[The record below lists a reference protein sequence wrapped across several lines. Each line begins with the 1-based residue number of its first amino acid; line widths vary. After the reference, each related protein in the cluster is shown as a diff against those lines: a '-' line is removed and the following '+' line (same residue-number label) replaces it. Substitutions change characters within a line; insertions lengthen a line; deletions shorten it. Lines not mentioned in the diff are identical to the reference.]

1 MTAPDTLPPEL
12 AELGELV
19 REDRPQPDER
29 WARQLDARVAAGFPR
44 RRRERFGWP
53 RIRPLMPAFGLAA
66 TVLLVVTVAVSLP
79 QGSDDDEGGGG
90 ASSSA
95 PTTAQEESGSA
106 GSGSDEGGGADLL
119 QEQARSS
126 GAAQP
131 SVGGDDEAPVAPP
144 ATQRDPNSDSREP
157 RQVERSASLAL
168 AAPPDEVERVADGI
182 GRVTDEVGG
191 FVAAAS
197 VSSNGG
203 DFSLRIPTAR
213 LDDALARLS
222 RLAHVRERERRSQ
235 DITAQSVSART
246 RLREAEAERRS
257 LLRQLARADTP
268 NETASVRARLRTV
281 SREIEAARARVR
293 RVDNRASFADVT
305 VSLVSDEDVGGAAAD
320 GQWTPGDAAADAVRV
335 LEVAV
340 GVALVA
346 LAAALPL
353 LLMLLLAWLASRQ
366 VVRRRRERALDMA

>member
-44 RRRERFGWP
+44 RRRERFGWL
-53 RIRPLMPAFGLAA
+53 RIRPLMPALGFAA
-66 TVLLVVTVAVSLP
+66 TALLVVTVAVSLP
-79 QGSDDDEGGGG
+79 QGGDDSDEGGGG
-90 ASSSA
+90 GATSSA
-95 PTTAQEESGSA
+95 PTIAQEDSGSA
-106 GSGSDEGGGADLL
+106 GGGG
-119 QEQARSS
+119 ERTKEEARSS
-126 GAAQP
+126 STGSGAQP
-131 SVGGDDEAPVAPP
+131 AVGGTAPP
-144 ATQRDPNSDSREP
+144 PAITETRRDPNSDRREP
-157 RQVERSASLAL
+157 RRVQRSASLAL

-191 FVAAAS
+191 FVAASS

-246 RLREAEAERRS
+246 RLREAQAERQS

-268 NETASVRARLRTV
+268 NETAAVRVRLRTV
-281 SREIEAARARVR
+281 NRQIEAARAQVR
-293 RVDNRASFADVT
+293 RVDNRASFADVSVT
-305 VSLVSDEDVGGAAAD
+305 LVSDEDVGGAATDD
-320 GQWTPGDAAADAVRV
+320 GQWSPGDAAADAVRV

-353 LLMLLLAWLASRQ
+353 LLILLLAWLASRQ
-366 VVRRRRERALDMA
+366 VVRRRRDRALDMA